1 MTTLFGYRQRA
12 EDFAARVDGGP
23 GGLPEAGRRRGGA
36 TPAETDALVGLVAA
50 LREHAELDDSAHPS
64 PAFTTDLRD
73 RLLAEAA
80 LTPARTPIG
89 APPQT
94 SPSQARSSVGDQAA
108 RPSRA
113 RERLVVAGTAAAILI
128 GGTAGVAN
136 AAQNALPGQALYP
149 VKRSIEGVNAGLSE
163 SSSAHGRA
171 LLDQA
176 STRLDEVRGLDA
188 GGPLERELIPGTLD
202 EFTRQ
207 AHEGAQLLML
217 GYRETDDP
225 KSIEEVRAFA
235 ADQLP
240 VLTTLSSSTSDG
252 AEFQLRNA
260 AVALRSIDSD
270 ASTACDNCSD
280 LAPLDMPPV
289 ALTALEVDGSPPAA
303 SNGASDLLPTRE
315 DEGAEEGDGV
325 DAGAPLPGTGSAPA
339 ATPTGDALLLPGVSP
354 SGATPTTTGSAVP
367 AATNGAQPA
376 AGTGSPVIPG
386 TSAAAPGSLPGTVAT
401 PTTGTVPGSS
411 TSAPPRIPILTLP
424 SGASVG
430 TVSSTPSGVAAPSSQ
445 PAPSPAPAVPGPSVP
460 VVPTPVATSPAAPTS
475 TSGSSGSS
483 GSSSGST
490 SSSSGGSTSSST
502 SGSSGSTAS
511 SSSSTSSS
519 TDSLTSTDS
528 GSGS

>member
-23 GGLPEAGRRRGGA
+23 AGLPEAGSRRGGA
-36 TPAETDALVGLVAA
+36 IPETDALVGLVAA
-50 LREHAELDDSAHPS
+50 LREHAELDDSARPS

-80 LTPARTPIG
+80 LTPARTPATTPIG

-94 SPSQARSSVGDQAA
+94 SPSRARSSAGERAA

-149 VKRSIEGVNAGLSE
+149 VKRSIEGVNAGLSG

-235 ADQLP
+235 ANQLP

-270 ASTACDNCSD
+270 ASTACANCSD
-280 LAPLDMPPV
+280 LAPLDLPPV
-289 ALTALEVDGSPPAA
+289 ALAALEVDGSPQAA
-303 SNGASDLLPTRE
+303 SNGASDLLPTRK
-315 DEGAEEGDGV
+315 DEGAGEGDGV
-325 DAGAPLPGTGSAPA
+325 DAAGAPLPGTGSAPA

-354 SGATPTTTGSAVP
+354 SGATPTTPGAAGP

-376 AGTGSPVIPG
+376 AGTGIPVIPG
-386 TSAAAPGSLPGTVAT
+386 ASAAAPGSLPGTVGT
-401 PTTGTVPGSS
+401 PSTGTGPGSS
-411 TSAPPRIPILTLP
+411 TSAPPRIPILILP
-424 SGASVG
+424 SGVSVA
-430 TVSSTPSGVAAPSSQ
+430 TVSSTPSGVVAPSSQ
-445 PAPSPAPAVPGPSVP
+445 PAPSPAPVVPGPSVP
-460 VVPTPVATSPAAPTS
+460 VVPTPVATSPAAPTGDP
-475 TSGSSGSS
+475 TSSSGSS
-483 GSSSGST
+483 GSSSTG
-490 SSSSGGSTSSST
+490 SST

-511 SSSSTSSS
+511 SSNSTSSS
-519 TDSLTSTDS
+519 TDSLTSTDGGSS
-528 GSGS
+528 GAGQ